1 MMLRRPLMSR
11 LELIVALVVLLAG
24 GLPALTSWAQD
35 SGATSFSI
43 ASSNGNVVIKR
54 ADGSSEMARP
64 GVVLM
69 SGDQLASVGRSEAT
83 VNLGTQ
89 SSGSG
94 ATLLLFSD
102 TTIGVRGSSA
112 GGGAAGGGGFYVADL
127 AQGVVLARTLPSSN
141 ATV

>member
-1 MMLRRPLMSR
+1 MPVRMTLRRPLMTR
-11 LELIVALVVLLAG
+11 LGLIVVLAVLLASS
-24 GLPALTSWAQD
+24 LPVLTSWAQD
-35 SGATSFSI
+35 SGATSFTV

-64 GVVLM
+64 GTVLM
-69 SGDQLASVGRSEAT
+69 SGDLLASVGRSEAT

-102 TTIGVRGSSA
+102 TTIGVRG
-112 GGGAAGGGGFYVADL
+112 
-127 AQGVVLARTLPSSN
+127 N
-141 ATV
+141 AP

>member
-1 MMLRRPLMSR
+1 MTRCRPL
-11 LELIVALVVLLAG
+11 LTLFELLIALAVLLAG
-24 GLPALTSWAQD
+24 SLPVLTIWAQD
-35 SGATSFSI
+35 SGATTFTI

-54 ADGSSEMARP
+54 ADGSSEMARS

-89 SSGSG
+89 ASGSG

-102 TTIGVRGSSA
+102 TTIGIRGNAPS
-112 GGGAAGGGGFYVADL
+112 GGGAAGGG
-127 AQGVVLARTLPSSN
+127 
-141 ATV
+141 